1 MELFLLVSVN
11 SEVSH
16 LAVLDNLVYKA
27 ALDLNSGHL
36 FADKMK
42 ERKEGREGERNG
54 EMKKGARE
62 G

>member
-1 MELFLLVSVN
+1 M
-11 SEVSH
+11 SH